1 MLRPYGDINVT
12 TTETNPIQTV
22 DAQNLKM
29 AEILTAVGPMVKDT
43 KRMVRQIVKYGQQIN
58 QPELAEIAQKIG
70 DNVLSLRE
78 AVAQV
83 GALAAATHGALQV
96 TLEAR
101 DTILGELNG
110 ITTALNQFNTQ
121 HPALQAFV
129 TRVEEDVN
137 DSAEWDWED
146 EQFRASQNLQLH
158 FGTETILAVA
168 QAEQLK
174 ELFFGEYAWTE
185 EQAALI
191 EQLVGTLELPEWIEM
206 QGGGVDD

>member
-58 QPELAEIAQKIG
+58 QPELAAIAQQVG
-70 DNVLSLRE
+70 ENVTFLRE

-83 GALAAATHGALQV
+83 GAVAAATHGALQA

-101 DTILGELNG
+101 DTILSELNG

-121 HPALQAFV
+121 HPALQAFAA
-129 TRVEEDVN
+129 RVEDDVN

-191 EQLVGTLELPEWIEM
+191 EQLVGTLDLPDWIEM